1 MAQDPEK
8 VRIGLQ
14 VEAEVKERWEDFVEE
29 THGEP
34 KNLSSL
40 IRIAVNEHVERH
52 GGDGDGP
59 LSPSSGGDSGGLT
72 AEDRRKIERASEAAT
87 SVEET
92 VDGLV
97 NRVLSIEETV
107 EEQSSRQEVV
117 NHAAKI
123 LPTIRPTSERWTD
136 TDVWAPPK
144 DIWSPKPP
152 TSSEKAQEASLRG
165 ETVREST
172 NGTPEQ
178 VGDYFGVDEIV
189 ARAALEQLRE
199 EHGFIERK
207 TFDGDVYYWRNEPW

>member
-1 MAQDPEK
+1 MARDSEK

-14 VEAEVKERWEDFVEE
+14 VEKDVKKNWDDFTDE
-29 THGEP
+29 TYGHP
-34 KNLSSL
+34 KNLSEL
-40 IRIAVNEHVERH
+40 IRTATNEYVERH
-52 GGDGDGP
+52 GGDGDEL
-59 LSPSSGGDSGGLT
+59 LSPSSDDGGGGLT
-72 AEDRRKIERASEAAT
+72 SEDRRKIERASEAAT

-178 VGDYFGVDEIV
+178 VAEYFGVDEIV

-199 EHGFIERK
+199 DLGLIERV
-207 TFDGDVYYWRNEPW
+207 TVGEATYYWRNE